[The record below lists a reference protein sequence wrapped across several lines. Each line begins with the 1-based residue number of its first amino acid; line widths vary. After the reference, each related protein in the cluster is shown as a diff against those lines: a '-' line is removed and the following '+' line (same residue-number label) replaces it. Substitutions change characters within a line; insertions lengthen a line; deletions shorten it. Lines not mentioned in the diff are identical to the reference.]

1 MNNENPYNTKDYA
14 ESQRILKRRFENIK
28 REFELGDE
36 SILEGRSTLYLLGL
50 SLKLN
55 VLNLD

>member
-36 SILEGRSTLYLLGL
+36 SILEGRSTW
-50 SLKLN
+50 
-55 VLNLD
+55 